1 MGVVGGQIADWQG
14 AQVVDGHSLIE
25 AACGADGSLVV
36 IEPLRVGV
44 DGALEFKKII
54 NTRISVCIRSILWQ
68 TPYFWEI

>member
-14 AQVVDGHSLIE
+14 AQVVDGHALIE
-25 AACGADGSLVV
+25 AAWADASLVV